1 MSINLETVLALL
13 LLTIVGGIPAAAAQ
27 NVLSTSTTV
36 ASNIIDLV
44 DNVTESEAGGGEE
57 EETESPLPLEALEDQ
72 SSSPFVDNVTESEAG
87 GGEEEETESPLP
99 LEALED
105 QSSSPFVDNVT
116 ESEAGGGEE
125 EETESPLP
133 LEALE
138 DQSSSPF
145 VDNVTESEAGGGEE
159 EETESPLPL
168 EALEDQS
175 RSTSVNGDDDTSSVT
190 AGDSTLI
197 NEVELNPSGNDMEEG
212 EWIELYNPTSVDINI
227 SGFEITPSF
236 QSPTIKLPPD
246 AVIEAGETYVIKLDR
261 PILSNTGESL
271 VLANATGDIQDR
283 TPSLVDRSDDD
294 RTWQRIPDGNNEWQF
309 VQNTEGNP
317 NDDSD
322 TRSTTL
328 DSEEDTPSNPNDDP
342 DTLSTILDSVY
353 SGSDVECLGSAGCIE
368 GVATRIVDGDTLYV
382 RANGTVYKV
391 NLALTEAPSR
401 NEEMFAESTAF
412 TRDLCLGSTVLVDQD
427 DMLPTSNS
435 GVTGVVYCS
444 SSNLNSELLDNGYA
458 ELKTEQC
465 ATSEFANEPWVKDHG
480 C

>member
-13 LLTIVGGIPAAAAQ
+13 LLTIVGGIPAAAGQ

-105 QSSSPFVDNVT
+105 QSSS
-116 ESEAGGGEE
+116 
-125 EETESPLP
+125 
-133 LEALE
+133 
-138 DQSSSPF
+138 
-145 VDNVTESEAGGGEE
+145 
-159 EETESPLPL
+159 
-168 EALEDQS
+168 
-175 RSTSVNGDDDTSSVT
+175 TSVNGDDDTSSVT

-212 EWIELYNPTSVDINI
+212 EWIEPYNPTSVDINI

-294 RTWQRIPDGNNEWQF
+294 HTWQRIPDGNNEWQF

-317 NDDSD
+317 NDDDSD

-368 GVATRIVDGDTLYV
+368 GVGTRIVDGDTLYV

-391 NLALTEAPSR
+391 DLALTEAPSR

>member
-1 MSINLETVLALL
+1 VFLVTKRIYIMSINLETVLALL
-13 LLTIVGGIPAAAAQ
+13 LLTIVGGIPTAAGQ

-72 SSSPFVDNVTESEAG
+72 SISPLVDNVTESGG

-105 QSSSPFVDNVT
+105 QSS
-116 ESEAGGGEE
+116 
-125 EETESPLP
+125 
-133 LEALE
+133 
-138 DQSSSPF
+138 
-145 VDNVTESEAGGGEE
+145 
-159 EETESPLPL
+159 
-168 EALEDQS
+168 
-175 RSTSVNGDDDTSSVT
+175 STSVNGDDDTSSVT

-294 RTWQRIPDGNNEWQF
+294 HTWQRIPDGNNEWQF
-309 VQNTEGNP
+309 VQNTEGNS
-317 NDDSD
+317 NDDDSD

-391 NLALTEAPSR
+391 DLALTEAPSR

>member
-13 LLTIVGGIPAAAAQ
+13 LLTIVGGIPAAAGQ
-27 NVLSTSTTV
+27 NALSTSTTV

-44 DNVTESEAGGGEE
+44 DNETESEAGGGEE
-57 EETESPLPLEALEDQ
+57 IESPLPLEALEDQ
-72 SSSPFVDNVTESEAG
+72 SSSPFVDNETESEAG
-87 GGEEEETESPLP
+87 GGEEIESPLP

-105 QSSSPFVDNVT
+105 QSSS
-116 ESEAGGGEE
+116 
-125 EETESPLP
+125 
-133 LEALE
+133 
-138 DQSSSPF
+138 
-145 VDNVTESEAGGGEE
+145 
-159 EETESPLPL
+159 
-168 EALEDQS
+168 
-175 RSTSVNGDDDTSSVT
+175 TSVNGADDTSSVT

-294 RTWQRIPDGNNEWQF
+294 HTWQRIPDGNNEWQF
-309 VQNTEGNP
+309 VQNTEGNS
-317 NDDSD
+317 NDDDSD

-368 GVATRIVDGDTLYV
+368 GVGTRIVDGDTLYV

-391 NLALTEAPSR
+391 DLALTEAPSR

>member
-13 LLTIVGGIPAAAAQ
+13 LLTIVGGIPTAAGQ
-27 NVLSTSTTV
+27 NALSTSTTV

-44 DNVTESEAGGGEE
+44 DNVTESGGGGEE

-72 SSSPFVDNVTESEAG
+72 SSSPFVDNVTESGG

-116 ESEAGGGEE
+116 ESGGGGEE

-138 DQSSSPF
+138 DQSS
-145 VDNVTESEAGGGEE
+145 
-159 EETESPLPL
+159 
-168 EALEDQS
+168 
-175 RSTSVNGDDDTSSVT
+175 STSVNGDDDTSSVT

-294 RTWQRIPDGNNEWQF
+294 HTWQRIPDGNNEWQF

-391 NLALTEAPSR
+391 DLALTEAPSR

-458 ELKTEQC
+458 ELKTEQ
-465 ATSEFANEPWVKDHG
+465 
-480 C
+480 

>member
-1 MSINLETVLALL
+1 VFLVTKRIYIMSINLETVLALL
-13 LLTIVGGIPAAAAQ
+13 LLTIVGGIPTAAGQ

-44 DNVTESEAGGGEE
+44 DNVTESEAGGGEGE

-105 QSSSPFVDNVT
+105 QSS
-116 ESEAGGGEE
+116 
-125 EETESPLP
+125 
-133 LEALE
+133 
-138 DQSSSPF
+138 
-145 VDNVTESEAGGGEE
+145 
-159 EETESPLPL
+159 
-168 EALEDQS
+168 
-175 RSTSVNGDDDTSSVT
+175 STSVNGDDDTSSVT

-294 RTWQRIPDGNNEWQF
+294 HTWQRIPDGNNEWQF
-309 VQNTEGNP
+309 VQNTEGNS
-317 NDDSD
+317 NDDDSD

-391 NLALTEAPSR
+391 DLALTEAPSR

>member
-1 MSINLETVLALL
+1 VFLVTKRIYIMSINLETVLALL
-13 LLTIVGGIPAAAAQ
+13 LLPIVGGIPAAAGQ
-27 NVLSTSTTV
+27 NALSTSTTI

-44 DNVTESEAGGGEE
+44 DNVTESEGAGGEEEETESPLPLEALEDQTNSPFVDNVTESEGAGGGEE

-72 SSSPFVDNVTESEAG
+72 TNSPFVDDA
-87 GGEEEETESPLP
+87 
-99 LEALED
+99 
-105 QSSSPFVDNVT
+105 
-116 ESEAGGGEE
+116 
-125 EETESPLP
+125 
-133 LEALE
+133 
-138 DQSSSPF
+138 
-145 VDNVTESEAGGGEE
+145 
-159 EETESPLPL
+159 
-168 EALEDQS
+168 
-175 RSTSVNGDDDTSSVT
+175 DDTSSVT
-190 AGDSTLI
+190 AGESTLMV

-294 RTWQRIPDGNNEWQF
+294 HTWQRIPDGNNEWQF

-317 NDDSD
+317 NDDDSD

-391 NLALTEAPSR
+391 DLALTEAPSR
-401 NEEMFAESTAF
+401 NEGMFAESTAF

-435 GVTGVVYCS
+435 GIIGVVYCS

>member
-1 MSINLETVLALL
+1 VFLVTKRIYIMSINLETVLALL
-13 LLTIVGGIPAAAAQ
+13 LLTIVGGIPTAAGQ

-72 SSSPFVDNVTESEAG
+72 SSSPFVDNVTESGGG

-105 QSSSPFVDNVT
+105 QSS
-116 ESEAGGGEE
+116 
-125 EETESPLP
+125 
-133 LEALE
+133 
-138 DQSSSPF
+138 
-145 VDNVTESEAGGGEE
+145 
-159 EETESPLPL
+159 
-168 EALEDQS
+168 
-175 RSTSVNGDDDTSSVT
+175 STSVNGDDDTSSVT

-294 RTWQRIPDGNNEWQF
+294 HTWQRIPDGNNEWQF
-309 VQNTEGNP
+309 VQNTEGNS
-317 NDDSD
+317 NDDDSD

-368 GVATRIVDGDTLYV
+368 GVGTRIVDGDTLYV

-391 NLALTEAPSR
+391 DLALTEAPSR

>member
-1 MSINLETVLALL
+1 VFLVTKRIYIMSINLETVLALL
-13 LLTIVGGIPAAAAQ
+13 LLPIVGGIPAAAGQ
-27 NVLSTSTTV
+27 NALSTSTTI

-44 DNVTESEAGGGEE
+44 DNVTESEGAGGEE

-72 SSSPFVDNVTESEAG
+72 TNSPFVDNVTESEGA

-105 QSSSPFVDNVT
+105 QTNSPFVDD
-116 ESEAGGGEE
+116 A
-125 EETESPLP
+125 
-133 LEALE
+133 
-138 DQSSSPF
+138 
-145 VDNVTESEAGGGEE
+145 
-159 EETESPLPL
+159 
-168 EALEDQS
+168 
-175 RSTSVNGDDDTSSVT
+175 DDTSSVT
-190 AGDSTLI
+190 AGESTLMV

-294 RTWQRIPDGNNEWQF
+294 HTWQRIPDGNNEWQF

-317 NDDSD
+317 NDDDSD

-391 NLALTEAPSR
+391 DLALTEAPSR
-401 NEEMFAESTAF
+401 NEEMFAESAAF

-435 GVTGVVYCS
+435 GIIGVVYCS

>member
-13 LLTIVGGIPAAAAQ
+13 LLTIVGGIPAAAGQ
-27 NVLSTSTTV
+27 NALSTSTTV

-44 DNVTESEAGGGEE
+44 DNVTESGGGGEE

-72 SSSPFVDNVTESEAG
+72 SSSPFVDNVTESG
-87 GGEEEETESPLP
+87 GGGEEETESPLP

-105 QSSSPFVDNVT
+105 QSS
-116 ESEAGGGEE
+116 
-125 EETESPLP
+125 
-133 LEALE
+133 
-138 DQSSSPF
+138 
-145 VDNVTESEAGGGEE
+145 
-159 EETESPLPL
+159 
-168 EALEDQS
+168 
-175 RSTSVNGDDDTSSVT
+175 STSVNGDDDTSSVT

-294 RTWQRIPDGNNEWQF
+294 HTWQRIPDGNNEWQF

-317 NDDSD
+317 NDDDSD

-391 NLALTEAPSR
+391 DLALTEAPSR

>member
-1 MSINLETVLALL
+1 MFLVTKRIYIMSINLETVLALL
-13 LLTIVGGIPAAAAQ
+13 LLTIVGGIPAAAGQ
-27 NVLSTSTTV
+27 NALSTSTTV

-57 EETESPLPLEALEDQ
+57 EIESPLPLEALEDQ

-87 GGEEEETESPLP
+87 GGEEEIESPLP

-105 QSSSPFVDNVT
+105 QSSS
-116 ESEAGGGEE
+116 
-125 EETESPLP
+125 
-133 LEALE
+133 
-138 DQSSSPF
+138 
-145 VDNVTESEAGGGEE
+145 
-159 EETESPLPL
+159 
-168 EALEDQS
+168 
-175 RSTSVNGDDDTSSVT
+175 TSVNGADDTSSVT

-227 SGFEITPSF
+227 SGFKITPSF

-294 RTWQRIPDGNNEWQF
+294 HTWQRIPDGNNEWQF

-317 NDDSD
+317 NDDDSD

-391 NLALTEAPSR
+391 DLALTEAPSR